1 MVTESEYIENGKYMG
16 AKTYYGMSTD
26 TKPLLCGNGSIFI
39 EIDTGIGYLFDAVEQ
54 EWHATVGGE

>member
-1 MVTESEYIENGKYMG
+1 MVTEPEYIENNKYMG

-39 EIDTGIGYLFDAVEQ
+39 EIDTGEGYFFDAANGK
-54 EWHATVGGE
+54 WYSASGE